1 MQRPGRPWRQN
12 GVGISPD
19 VASSDVLAGVGAHEP
34 HPAGDPVP
42 PDFDAWVEAFG
53 NDLLRFAYL
62 VLGDRH
68 RAEEAVQ
75 EALVRACGRWR
86 RVSAADDPRAYVR
99 RMVINADISWWRKV
113 GRREQPVGEIH
124 PRAGAAAPSGTADH
138 ATTVTEV
145 DAMWRLCSV
154 LPRRQRAA
162 VVLRYYEGLPDAEIA
177 RVLDCAEGTVRSQ
190 IHRALAT
197 LRTNFAEQERH
208 HG

>member
-1 MQRPGRPWRQN
+1 MGAT
-12 GVGISPD
+12 PD
-19 VASSDVLAGVGAHEP
+19 VAATDVVASDGAPDGESLSA
-34 HPAGDPVP
+34 PAA
-42 PDFDAWVEAFG
+42 DFDAWVLVNG
-53 NDLLRFAYL
+53 SDLLRFAFL

-99 RMVINADISWWRKV
+99 RMVVNADISWWRKV
-113 GRREQPVGEIH
+113 GRREQPVDEIFT
-124 PRAGAAAPSGTADH
+124 RTGAAAPPSSADP
-138 ATTVTEV
+138 ATNVTEV
-145 DAMWRLCSV
+145 DAMWRLCAV

-177 RVLDCAEGTVRSQ
+177 HVLDCAEGTVRSQ

-197 LRTNFAEQERH
+197 LRAHLAQQEQDH
-208 HG
+208 D